1 MTDQKRP
8 YTMKRRAELEQAT
21 RERITESA
29 VHLHGTLGPVRTS
42 IGAVAA
48 HAGVRRSTVYRHFP
62 DEAALFRACTAHWM
76 ESNPVPGLAAW
87 AAYEDPDER
96 LSRALRELYAYY
108 RSTRGM
114 LENLYRDEDLSAS
127 VAQLFSGF
135 RDYLEA
141 ARATLMAGRA
151 ARGRARRRVG
161 AAVGHAIAFATWR
174 SLAIEQELDDDEVV
188 ELMRKLVA
196 AA

>member
-1 MTDQKRP
+1 
-8 YTMKRRAELEQAT
+8 
-21 RERITESA
+21 
-29 VHLHGTLGPVRTS
+29 
-42 IGAVAA
+42 
-48 HAGVRRSTVYRHFP
+48 
-62 DEAALFRACTAHWM
+62 
-76 ESNPVPGLAAW
+76 
-87 AAYEDPDER
+87 
-96 LSRALRELYAYY
+96 
-108 RSTRGM
+108 
-114 LENLYRDEDLSAS
+114 

>member
-62 DEAALFRACTAHWM
+62 DEKALFRACTAHWM
-76 ESNPVPGLAAW
+76 ESNPVPDLAAW

-96 LSRALRELYAYY
+96 LSCALLELYAYY
-108 RSTRGM
+108 RATRSM
-114 LENLYRDEDLSAS
+114 LENLYRDEGLATS

-141 ARATLMAGRA
+141 ARATLMAGRG

-174 SLAIEQELDDDEVV
+174 SLAIDQELDDDEVV
-188 ELMRKLVA
+188 ELMRSLVA